1 MLAKTTSTKLIDL
14 YQKSY
19 YLNMK
24 IDQSSLQFLKD
35 LKKNNYRD
43 WFNNNKKRYESIKPE
58 VKKFYEEIRNNLN
71 EHDEIDRLKMFRI
84 YRDVRFS
91 KDKTPYQPHFAGS
104 FSRSGN
110 RLRGG
115 YYLRIRP
122 GESFLAGGFW
132 APNKEDLFRIRKEF
146 ELDDQEICSI
156 LTEKEFKKIFDGKLV
171 GEEVKTAPKG
181 FSKDHF
187 AIDLIRKKGFV
198 AVREFT
204 DKEVLSANFIEEVD
218 QSFRALRPFFNYMSE
233 VLTTDL
239 NGVSLIDDA

>member
-1 MLAKTTSTKLIDL
+1 MTIDPTVL
-14 YQKSY
+14 K
-19 YLNMK
+19 
-24 IDQSSLQFLKD
+24 FLSD
-35 LKKNNYRD
+35 LKA
-43 WFNNNKKRYESIKPE
+43 NNNREWFQANKKTYDGIRAEMNL
-58 VKKFYEEIRNNLN
+58 FYQDIMQRLN
-71 EHDEIDRLKMFRI
+71 QHDEIEKLKMFRI

-91 KDKTPYQPHFAGS
+91 HDKTPYNPHFAGS
-104 FSRSGN
+104 FSRSGK

-146 ELDDQEICSI
+146 ELDDQEIRDVLSN
-156 LTEKEFKKIFDGKLV
+156 KEFRKNFGSELRGD
-171 GEEVKTAPKG
+171 EVKTAPKG
-181 FSKDHF
+181 FDKEHP

-204 DKEVLSANFIEEVD
+204 DSEVMNKNFANHVD
-218 QSFRALRPFFNYMSE
+218 DAFKALRPYFDYMSE

-239 NGVSLIDDA
+239 NGVSLVEDD

>member
-1 MLAKTTSTKLIDL
+1 MTIDPTVL
-14 YQKSY
+14 K
-19 YLNMK
+19 
-24 IDQSSLQFLKD
+24 FLSD
-35 LKKNNYRD
+35 LKA
-43 WFNNNKKRYESIKPE
+43 NNNREWFQANKKTYDGIRAEMNL
-58 VKKFYEEIRNNLN
+58 FYQDIMQRLN
-71 EHDEIDRLKMFRI
+71 QHDEIEKLKMFRI

-91 KDKTPYQPHFAGS
+91 HDKTPYNPHFAGS
-104 FSRSGN
+104 FSRSGK

-146 ELDDQEICSI
+146 ELDDVEIREVLSN
-156 LTEKEFKKIFDGKLV
+156 KEFRKHFGSELRGD
-171 GEEVKTAPKG
+171 EVKTAPKG
-181 FSKDHF
+181 FNKEHP

-204 DKEVLSANFIEEVD
+204 DSEVLNKNFVNQVD
-218 QSFRALRPFFNYMSE
+218 DAFKALRPYFDYMSE

-239 NGVSLIDDA
+239 NGVSLIEDN